1 MAIPV
6 FIFKI
11 QRGLHMKLKTG
22 MKNVLVT
29 VTLLLVAATA
39 QAVEFRG
46 VVGFGMDF
54 GGDVLLSGT
63 YSDGST
69 WEAKANQG
77 LVLNGGVVMV
87 TGDFE
92 TQATVGYKFGGPQA
106 KNGSVTFDEMPVEL
120 IEFYRTSIIRM
131 GIGISYLNSPKLV
144 VDLPSGT
151 VNGTYKF
158 DNSLAYVAQI
168 GWAPEKSPFS
178 IDLRYTMAKLKA
190 SGVANAQDVNG
201 NVVGLYMSYF
211 F

>member
-1 MAIPV
+1 
-6 FIFKI
+6 
-11 QRGLHMKLKTG
+11 MKRIIG
-22 MKNVLVT
+22 MKNILLT
-29 VTLLLVAATA
+29 VSLLLVAVSA
-39 QAVEFRG
+39 QAVEFKG

-63 YSDGST
+63 YLDGSK

-87 TGDFE
+87 TGAFE
-92 TQATVGYKFGGPQA
+92 TQLTVGYKFGGPQA

-120 IEFYRTSIIRM
+120 LEFYRTSIIRM
-131 GIGISYLNSPKLV
+131 GLGVSYLNSPKLV

-151 VNGTYKF
+151 QNGTYKF

-178 IDLRYTMAKLKA
+178 IDLRYTVATFKA
-190 SGVANAQDVNG
+190 SGVANAKDING